1 MGFSELDLS
10 PEVLQAVSDAG
21 YTTPTPIQ
29 EQAIPHV
36 KSARDVL
43 GCAQTGTGKTASFV
57 LPMIDMLAAGRSR
70 ARMPRS
76 LILEPTRELATQV
89 AASFEL
95 YGKYHRLTM
104 ALLIGGESFV
114 DQERKL
120 DRGVDV
126 LIATPGRLLDLHGRG
141 KILLSDA
148 HILVIDEAD
157 RMLDMGFIPDVERIV
172 GLLPKNRQT
181 LFFSA
186 TMPAEI
192 RTLADAFLS
201 NPVEIAVAPPAS
213 PAALVIQSLAV
224 VDPGDKRD
232 ALRRLIASEDVKNAL
247 IFCNRKRDVDIL
259 FKSLARHGFD
269 AAALHG
275 DMPQPKRT
283 ETLERFRRGEIRLLV
298 ASDVA
303 ARGLDIKG
311 MSHVF
316 CFDVPIHAEDYVHR
330 IGRTGRAGLSGRSFM
345 LAAPEDGKAVAEI
358 VKLIGKDIPMHE
370 IEGVAPAELDYAAR
384 RGRGSR
390 PSSRL
395 ARPERPARAGGNGR
409 AVHSPPAPAKER
421 PAHAKQRPAVAA
433 SARSDPAAHSANGAT
448 VTPFPRA
455 AAPRRPRQPERNFD
469 EDRKIIGFGDDL
481 PAFLARPP
489 RIVARP

>member
-1 MGFSELDLS
+1 LLQKGYNLSMDFSELDLS

-21 YTTPTPIQ
+21 YTNPTPIQ
-29 EQAIPHV
+29 EKAIPHV
-36 KSARDVL
+36 KRGRDVL

-57 LPMIDMLAAGRSR
+57 LPMVDMLAAGRAR
-70 ARMPRS
+70 VRMPRS

-95 YGKYHRLTM
+95 YGKHHRLTM

-126 LIATPGRLLDLHGRG
+126 LIATPGRLLDLYGRG
-141 KILLSDA
+141 KILLSDTR
-148 HILVIDEAD
+148 ILVIDEAD

-172 GLLPKNRQT
+172 GLLPETRQT

-186 TMPAEI
+186 TMPVEI
-192 RTLADAFLS
+192 RKLADAFLRD
-201 NPVEIAVAPPAS
+201 PIEIAVAPPAS
-213 PAALVIQSLAV
+213 PAATVVQSLTV
-224 VDPGDKRD
+224 VAPEDKRE
-232 ALRRLIASEDVKNAL
+232 ALRRLIRSEDVKNAL

-259 FKSLARHGFD
+259 FQSLTRHGFD

-275 DMPQPKRT
+275 DMPQSKRT
-283 ETLERFRRGEIRLLV
+283 DTLDRFRNGEVRLLV

-330 IGRTGRAGLSGRSFM
+330 IGRTGRAGLEGRSFM
-345 LAAPEDGKAVAEI
+345 LASPEDGNAVAAI
-358 VKLIGKDIPMHE
+358 AKLIGKEIPSTS
-370 IEGVAPAELDYAAR
+370 IEGIEVAELEYGERRLR
-384 RGRGSR
+384 RGRRPVKSDRRRARTEDVAPRRESAEPRASR
-390 PSSRL
+390 RDR
-395 ARPERPARAGGNGR
+395 RPKKKEAERQDLPASN
-409 AVHSPPAPAKER
+409 
-421 PAHAKQRPAVAA
+421 
-433 SARSDPAAHSANGAT
+433 
-448 VTPFPRA
+448 VTSFPRA
-455 AAPRRPRQPERNFD
+455 AVARIPRRPERQPEP
-469 EDRKIIGFGDDL
+469 DREVVGFGDRL

>member
-1 MGFSELDLS
+1 MGFSQLDLS

-224 VDPGDKRD
+224 VDPRDKRD

-283 ETLERFRRGEIRLLV
+283 ETLERFKRGEVRLLV

-370 IEGVAPAELDYAAR
+370 IEGVAPAELDYTAR

-390 PSSRL
+390 PSSRI
-395 ARPERPARAGGNGR
+395 ARPERPARAGGDGR
-409 AVHSPPAPAKER
+409 PTPPAPAKER

-455 AAPRRPRQPERNFD
+455 AAPRRPRQPERNID